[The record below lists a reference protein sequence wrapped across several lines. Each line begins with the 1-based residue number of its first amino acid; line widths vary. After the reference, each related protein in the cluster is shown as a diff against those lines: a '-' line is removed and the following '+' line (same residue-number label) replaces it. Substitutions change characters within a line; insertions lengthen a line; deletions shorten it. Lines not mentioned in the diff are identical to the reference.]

1 MASMPSAQRQPVYI
15 VDDSPLIR
23 ERLVR
28 MLGSLED
35 VELVG
40 QAASARD
47 AIAGIR
53 RTSPRAVVL
62 DLILLDQSG
71 FEVLRA
77 IHPERPGI
85 AFVVL
90 TGHAGP
96 QYERAC
102 RAQGASYFLDKST
115 QFELVP
121 EILRQIARQ
130 Q

>member
-1 MASMPSAQRQPVYI
+1 MPSARRQPVYI

-40 QAASARD
+40 QAASARE

-53 RTSPRAVVL
+53 RTQPRAVVL
-62 DLILLDQSG
+62 DLNLVGESG

-77 IHPERPGI
+77 IHSERPRI

-90 TGHAGP
+90 TALAEP

-102 RAQGASYFLDKST
+102 KAQGASYFLDKST
-115 QFELVP
+115 QFEQVP